1 MTRPH
6 TFTCRSVGTL
16 ASTLVWLSG
25 IGAGVSL
32 VVWLVVFFLDRYF
45 HGNFD
50 SLVGIGETPSERK
63 LSDARRREAGDP
75 DPVPRGKRRRLPGW
89 PILLVTVILIVI
101 AVASATMSGDRPS
114 SVSLPVEAPIS
125 D

>member
-1 MTRPH
+1 ML
-6 TFTCRSVGTL
+6 RSVGTL

-32 VVWLVVFFLDRYF
+32 MVWLGVFFLDRYL

-63 LSDARRREAGDP
+63 LSDARRREAGEP
-75 DPVPRGKRRRLPGW
+75 EPGSESKRRTLPGW
-89 PILLVTVILIVI
+89 PILLITVVLIVI
-101 AVASATMSGDRPS
+101 AVTSATMNGDRPS
-114 SVSLPVEAPIS
+114 SESLPVEASIS